1 MSSTES
7 ASDFP
12 LARKAHR
19 TLEPMHVVAYFAP
32 ETAEAF
38 GEIGVHGAQ
47 AYFGARA
54 APMGRVDA
62 SVVIATFYNFA
73 PSVVRNAIPRI
84 WDIAPPEAL
93 IEARYVGADRALRRI
108 LGEDI
113 VASDEVA
120 EAAALAREAT
130 TALRVEGRALFAGYA
145 ELAWPQEPH
154 LQLFHA
160 QTLLREHRGDGHVAA
175 LTLGGLDPVEALL
188 THLGSA
194 DGGGLALPVIRATRG
209 WSDEEWAAGQRR
221 LRERGL
227 IDDQD
232 QCTSDGRTLR
242 ATIEAH
248 TDAAAAAPY
257 DHLGPDRTAR
267 LRELVKPL
275 AKAVSAQLFG
285 GNR

>member
-1 MSSTES
+1 
-7 ASDFP
+7 
-12 LARKAHR
+12 
-19 TLEPMHVVAYFAP
+19 MHVVAYFAP

-154 LQLFHA
+154 LRLFHA